1 MSTFLGEF
9 FGTLVLIVFGCGVVA
24 NVVLKKSRANGG
36 GDGWIVITAGWAFAV
51 MVGVF
56 CSIAVGGA
64 AELNPSVTL
73 FKYLIGVY
81 TIPSA
86 LMMVVAQFAGAIVGS
101 AIVWLAYLPHW
112 EVTEDKGAKLGVFC
126 TAPAVEGKNFEALI
140 TEIIAT
146 AFLIT
151 IFWAIGTKFVQ
162 GTNGVPAGMGVY
174 ITGMVIW
181 AVGLSLGGPSGYAM
195 SAARDLGPRIAHAIL
210 PIAGKGDSNWGYAWV
225 PVVGPLIGAV
235 IAFLVCK
242 GTGIVG

>member
-1 MSTFLGEF
+1 
-9 FGTLVLIVFGCGVVA
+9 
-24 NVVLKKSRANGG
+24 
-36 GDGWIVITAGWAFAV
+36 

-73 FKYLIGVY
+73 FKYLVGVY
-81 TIPSA
+81 PSPATA
-86 LMMVVAQFAGAIVGS
+86 LMMVVAQFAGAILGA

-112 EVTEDKGAKLGVFC
+112 EVTEDQGTKLAVFC
-126 TAPAVEGKNFEALI
+126 TAPAIKGKNIEALI

-151 IFWAIGTKFVQ
+151 IFWAIATKFVQ
-162 GTNGVPAGMGVY
+162 GNTGVPAGVGVY

-210 PIAGKGDSNWGYAWV
+210 PIAGKGGSDWGYAWV
-225 PVVGPLIGAV
+225 PVVGPLLGAV
-235 IAFLVCK
+235 LAFMICK

>member
-36 GDGWIVITAGWAFAV
+36 GDGWIVITIGWALAV

-56 CSIAVGGA
+56 VSVAVGGA

-73 FKYLIGVY
+73 FKLLLGVY
-81 TIPSA
+81 TVPAAIS
-86 LMMVVAQFAGAIVGS
+86 MVVAQFAGAIIGA

-112 EVTEDKGAKLGVFC
+112 EVTEDKGAKLAVFC
-126 TAPAVEGKNFEALI
+126 TAPAVQGAYWQSLVC
-140 TEIIAT
+140 EIIAT
-146 AFLIT
+146 AFLLI
-151 IFWAIGTKFVQ
+151 IFWAIGSKGVQ
-162 GTNGVPAGMGVY
+162 GTAGIPSGVGVY

-181 AVGLSLGGPSGYAM
+181 AVGLSLGGPSGYAL

-210 PIAGKGDSNWGYAWV
+210 PIAGKGGSDWGYAWV
-225 PVVGPLIGAV
+225 PVVGPLLGAGL
-235 IAFLVCK
+235 AFVVCK
-242 GTGIVG
+242 ATGLV